1 MAPAHDYCAGE
12 ASCSAARPQGPSCVA
27 AGVVEV
33 AIRLPHGE
41 RIMRRFQ
48 GSQPVSVVLDY
59 ARQKCPGQL
68 GPRAAVATQLPR
80 RVLADMR
87 QSLREAGVTNR
98 ETLTITG

>member
-1 MAPAHDYCAGE
+1 MDAACGNRAVLLQNSG
-12 ASCSAARPQGPSCVA
+12 SRTLICSPYT

-48 GSQPVSVVLDY
+48 GSQPVSAVLDY
-59 ARQKCPGQL
+59 ARWKCPGQV

-80 RVLADMR
+80 RVLADTR
-87 QSLREAGVTNR
+87 QSLREAGVANR
-98 ETLTITG
+98 ETLTITS